1 MNSILQDSSL
11 IRQAV
16 NNALHNRPSLD
27 HTMSSSDKPVAIFT
41 ASPVNHTTS
50 TPTQYNHDRGD
61 EHDEESY
68 ESTGEFV
75 EIDESNMKT
84 PSTKNTSKNRGGGG
98 EFGSFDEPH
107 MQGGVDQ
114 PINLMSQI
122 SEDEP
127 NGSYDTQSLA
137 EMEEGTDYNE
147 EYVDD
152 YPRKVGEINCLWVP
166 NRPYTFKQLG
176 TRLTNWLSINRLQL
190 LAGITV
196 SFTQISEAVTYAV
209 IAGVDPVLAIQ
220 SAFIMGMVTT
230 IVGGRP
236 GMISGVSTMTA
247 LALGDVVKHHG
258 VEYIFYTVI
267 LAGAIQ
273 LVFGALGLG
282 VIVRLIPYS
291 VLTGFINSMALVIF
305 FAQLQLFKVVP
316 SNDINSFNSRNLL
329 EVGYSYKVINEEIPW
344 AETSVL
350 VVMGIEAGL
359 AFAIC
364 VLFPRFTSKV
374 SSPFIAIV
382 ATTVFEWIL
391 IRQMGYASPLISD
404 HENITYNI
412 VKKQKSTKKKK
423 SSIENKAESPKTI
436 GICSKSHKVIDG
448 NFKPE
453 PDGNYAKEGYYLFQ
467 QKCAKCSSVF
477 VPSGGFRDD
486 EFRVAFNTPCYV
498 CESMNCSYY
507 LCAFCYTDEMLQE
520 EETGRGKR
528 TRRAVN

>member
-1 MNSILQDSSL
+1 M
-11 IRQAV
+11 
-16 NNALHNRPSLD
+16 
-27 HTMSSSDKPVAIFT
+27 
-41 ASPVNHTTS
+41 
-50 TPTQYNHDRGD
+50 
-61 EHDEESY
+61 
-68 ESTGEFV
+68 
-75 EIDESNMKT
+75 
-84 PSTKNTSKNRGGGG
+84 
-98 EFGSFDEPH
+98 
-107 MQGGVDQ
+107 
-114 PINLMSQI
+114 
-122 SEDEP
+122 
-127 NGSYDTQSLA
+127 
-137 EMEEGTDYNE
+137 
-147 EYVDD
+147 
-152 YPRKVGEINCLWVP
+152 
-166 NRPYTFKQLG
+166 
-176 TRLTNWLSINRLQL
+176 
-190 LAGITV
+190 
-196 SFTQISEAVTYAV
+196 
-209 IAGVDPVLAIQ
+209 LAIQ

-412 VKKQKSTKKKK
+412 VVSIFLRLLRFVLLNLCDANILIFFITKCDHFDFKTMTTKKKQKSTKKKK